1 LSPID
6 VARWVNVAI
15 QRQSDDFGGEPKRTS
30 GIQWE
35 HDDEGLGET
44 SETVIDLPVNV
55 QENS

>member
-1 LSPID
+1 MSRFSGNSTIL
-6 VARWVNVAI
+6 AR
-15 QRQSDDFGGEPKRTS
+15 EPKRTS